1 MRYARSHMRAR
12 NAISA
17 SVFLFS
23 VAVGVPFLA
32 GVAATPA
39 EAKFKFK
46 KFEISHATRGRPILV
61 VRRNGDGWTVKNSD
75 ELFLDLNIH
84 VKSGVAHRIRWVY
97 FKFGGTSHTIYD
109 GKKASNIKING
120 VRAALNG
127 AELGYLRDFGGNF
140 CKTAGPGLH
149 PRTFGVQVAIV
160 DSGGQAI
167 WRDKII
173 SGYVRCIG

>member
-1 MRYARSHMRAR
+1 MRYVRSLVRARSAV
-12 NAISA
+12 SA
-17 SVFLFS
+17 SAFLLS
-23 VAVGVPFLA
+23 AAIAVPIVA

-46 KFEISHATRGRPILV
+46 KFEVSHATRGRPILV
-61 VRRNGDGWTVKNSD
+61 VRRNGDGWTVKNGD

-97 FKFGGTSHTIYD
+97 FTFGGTSHTIYD

-127 AELGYLRDFGGNF
+127 AELGYLRDFGKNF
-140 CKTAGPGLH
+140 CKTMGPGEH
-149 PRTFGVQVAIV
+149 ARTFAVQVAIV
-160 DSGGQAI
+160 DSGGAAI
-167 WRDKII
+167 WKEKNI